1 MISAA
6 TDRFMRIDEVISVT
20 GLARNTIYRR
30 MREGTFPRQVRLGPN
45 SVAWLQSTI
54 SQWMTSVVDGTSST
68 NENDHQC

>member
-20 GLARNTIYRR
+20 GMGRNTIYRR

-54 SQWMTSVVDGTSST
+54 SEWMSSVVDSTSSA
-68 NENDHQC
+68 ENGRL

>member
-20 GLARNTIYRR
+20 GLGRNTIYRR

-45 SVAWLQSTI
+45 SVAWLQSAV
-54 SQWMTSVVDGTSST
+54 SEWMLAVVNVSSSA
-68 NENDHQC
+68 DKSPP

>member
-6 TDRFMRIDEVISVT
+6 TDRFMRIDEVISAT
-20 GLARNTIYRR
+20 GLGRNTIYRR

-54 SQWMTSVVDGTSST
+54 SEWMSEVVDSSSSA
-68 NENDHQC
+68 DKSRL

>member
-6 TDRFMRIDEVISVT
+6 TDRFMRIDEVIAVT

-45 SVAWLQSTI
+45 SVAWLQSSI
-54 SQWMTSVVDGTSST
+54 SEWMTSVAASTSSVHK
-68 NENDHQC
+68 NDRQC

>member
-6 TDRFMRIDEVISVT
+6 TDRFMRIDEVIAVT

-45 SVAWLQSTI
+45 SVAWLQSSI
-54 SQWMTSVVDGTSST
+54 SKWMTSVVDSASSA
-68 NENDHQC
+68 DKGRQ

>member
-1 MISAA
+1 MISPA

-45 SVAWLQSTI
+45 SVAWLQSSI
-54 SQWMTSVVDGTSST
+54 SGWMTSVVESSSSPPDV
-68 NENDHQC
+68 ER

>member
-54 SQWMTSVVDGTSST
+54 SEWMSSVVEGTSSV
-68 NENDHQC
+68 DQHSH

>member
-54 SQWMTSVVDGTSST
+54 SQWMTSVVDGTWPT
-68 NENDHQC
+68 HENDHQC

>member
-6 TDRFMRIDEVISVT
+6 TDHFMRIDEVISVT

-30 MREGTFPRQVRLGPN
+30 MREGTFPRQIRLGPN

-54 SQWMTSVVDGTSST
+54 SEWMSSVVESTSSA
-68 NENDHQC
+68 DKSRL

>member
-6 TDRFMRIDEVISVT
+6 TDQFMRIDQVISVT
-20 GLARNTIYRR
+20 GLGRNTIYRR

-54 SQWMTSVVDGTSST
+54 SKWMSSVVDGNSSA
-68 NENDHQC
+68 DKSSL

>member
-20 GLARNTIYRR
+20 GLGRNTIYTR

-45 SVAWLQSTI
+45 SVAWLQSDI
-54 SQWMTSVVDGTSST
+54 SNWMTSLVTSSSSQS
-68 NENDHQC
+68 EIER